1 VKWHLPAEYEPQVL
15 VSRVHKSLETS
26 WGMNTELAELAVKR
40 SKSVHVPICLLVFEW
55 AGCWKQSWNVHVV
68 SVVPR
73 LQDLLADAHLQQT
86 VASKME
92 EAKRPFTVGGGTF
105 KTYTCKKP
113 PTTFDAEQGQLEG
126 KLVEG
131 KLMAQDNIPF
141 ASVDPHLVS
150 SKFEIPHAP
159 RASSPPRPTKID
171 GRSRAGSSSMPPYRR
186 PASLS
191 STLKRARVTDEVK
204 LAEFI
209 WTLAAVFPAECR
221 NPAYVEKLV
230 TTVAHSKLCGT
241 EVAYAIK
248 PSHLHYE
255 VGRLSVE
262 WVEDSHCWDVI
273 FLSLEN
279 QGCTEISGA
288 EVTAHFSH
296 RINSLR
302 KTGVQKKLPAF

>member
-1 VKWHLPAEYEPQVL
+1 MESEL
-15 VSRVHKSLETS
+15 V
-26 WGMNTELAELAVKR
+26 
-40 SKSVHVPICLLVFEW
+40 
-55 AGCWKQSWNVHVV
+55 
-68 SVVPR
+68 
-73 LQDLLADAHLQQT
+73 
-86 VASKME
+86 
-92 EAKRPFTVGGGTF
+92 
-105 KTYTCKKP
+105 
-113 PTTFDAEQGQLEG
+113 
-126 KLVEG
+126 
-131 KLMAQDNIPF
+131 AQDNIPF
-141 ASVDPHLVS
+141 ASVDPHLES

-159 RASSPPRPTKID
+159 RASSPPRPTKIGGRSRVGSSSMTPYRRPASLSSTLPRASSLPRPTKTD
-171 GRSRAGSSSMPPYRR
+171 GRSRVGSSSMTPNRR

-191 STLKRARVTDEVK
+191 STLKRASVTDEVK
-204 LAEFI
+204 LAEFVR
-209 WTLAAVFPAECR
+209 TLAMLFPAECR
-221 NPAYVEKLV
+221 NPAYMENLV